1 MNIKN
6 ISQNITN
13 AAHNDTAR
21 KAEEVRAQ
29 NAKNP
34 SPASEQSKAAATVS
48 GDKVTLTAT
57 SQQAKSLEKKM
68 DEARVD
74 NSEKIKALKLAI
86 EKGEYKVDTDAVAKK
101 LIQTEFAFAQK
112 ATQLK

>member
-6 ISQNITN
+6 ISQNIAN
-13 AAHNDTAR
+13 AAQNDAAR
-21 KAEEVRAQ
+21 RVEEVRAQ

-34 SPASEQSKAAATVS
+34 SPASEQSKTIATVS
-48 GDKVTLTAT
+48 SDKVTLTAT
-57 SQQAKSLEKKM
+57 SQQVKSLEKKV

-86 EKGEYKVDTDAVAKK
+86 ENGEYEVDTDAVAKK
-101 LIQTEFAFAQK
+101 LMQTEFAFAQK
-112 ATQLK
+112 AIQ